1 MPLDALIESI
11 LFFKGEPMKV
21 SKLASIFEVDEDAV
35 QNALQELDAKLTDSR
50 RGIVL
55 VRKDDEVTLG
65 TAPEAG
71 ELVEKIT
78 KEELSKDLGKA
89 ALETLTIV
97 LYKGP
102 ISKPEV
108 DYIRGVNSGF
118 ILRNLLVRGLVER
131 IPSPKSERSFLYRP
145 SFDLLSHLGISRIE
159 DLPEYDTF
167 YEKIEAAL
175 EESEEK

>member
-1 MPLDALIESI
+1 
-11 LFFKGEPMKV
+11 MKV